1 MFLPLF
7 PRSQCFKRW
16 IALSTGQNT
25 IQWLSVW
32 KSIALSFEQLGPNK
46 MHLSHWQPHP
56 SNRFLRWSRDQAR
69 TGSPLDDKGEKL
81 IEILKTRWLLSLH
94 KSNTRWRVQ
103 CSPREFNSWRTP
115 EQIESVGNNYRMKL
129 GKNKLT
135 INRRRDIPNLFISG
149 NSFYN
154 PSHSWFKFDHNAF
167 DYT

>member
-1 MFLPLF
+1 MNSAIHRINHFSVGKCLEIN
-7 PRSQCFKRW
+7 CIIVW
-16 IALSTGQNT
+16 ATGA
-25 IQWLSVW
+25 
-32 KSIALSFEQLGPNK
+32 KK
-46 MHLSHWQPHP
+46 MHLSHLQPHP
-56 SNRFLRWSRDQAR
+56 SNRFLGWSRDQAR

-135 INRRRDIPNLFISG
+135 INRRRDISNPFISG
-149 NSFYN
+149 NSLYN

-167 DYT
+167 DYNICCK